1 MELKDIV
8 ASTRVAL
15 DVQAAGKTDLIQ
27 LLADRAA
34 EALNMSAETIAA
46 AVAKRE
52 ELGSTG
58 FGGGVAIPHARL
70 SQIRQPFSLLVRLS
84 SPIDF
89 EAIDSHK
96 VDLVWLLLLP
106 LASQSD
112 QPQRPAIPQSAGH
125 AQGDPGI
132 LPRDETAHA
141 QDGRRTHPLLL

>member
-112 QPQRPAIPQSAGH
+112 QPNTLAAVARKLRDPDILLKLRQAANKSDVYHAIA
-125 AQGDPGI
+125 
-132 LPRDETAHA
+132 
-141 QDGRRTHPLLL
+141 